1 MSSSTQADISAVMW
15 DVGGVLTMPM
25 VEAIPEAAKRARVD
39 MAELAPKLLET
50 FMHDGDTNSL
60 AHQLERGEISLDNY
74 LSNMGDIGKEIR
86 KILHPDSPHFVFE
99 FLQRNHDMHAFVD
112 EVAAAGYS
120 TGIISNVVAE
130 WMPWWEAFVHPS
142 DRFDVVM
149 FSCVDG
155 IRKPNTQIFRLA
167 AERLGV
173 TTNQVLFFDDSESMV
188 SAARE
193 SGMSALHVTDHHAAI
208 HEARRILNL

>member
-1 MSSSTQADISAVMW
+1 
-15 DVGGVLTMPM
+15 
-25 VEAIPEAAKRARVD
+25 
-39 MAELAPKLLET
+39 
-50 FMHDGDTNSL
+50 
-60 AHQLERGEISLDNY
+60 
-74 LSNMGDIGKEIR
+74 
-86 KILHPDSPHFVFE
+86 
-99 FLQRNHDMHAFVD
+99 
-112 EVAAAGYS
+112 VAAAGYS